1 MQFELVEQGR
11 RLGNAPFALS
21 PVPIVFVLF
30 RPPLPFSPSLPIHR
44 PSAFWRDVTLSKVL
58 VTGVGCPRIIPA
70 HPPHKITSRLHARQ
84 AETRDWLRCRRLLQA
99 TVSTRAFQIPP
110 STRSAPFSTRLP
122 ILGEQSD

>member
-1 MQFELVEQGR
+1 FHLVVAQMQFELVEQGR
-11 RLGNAPFALS
+11 RLGNPPFALS

-30 RPPLPFSPSLPIHR
+30 HPPLPFSTSLPIHR

-84 AETRDWLRCRRLLQA
+84 AETRDWLRSRR
-99 TVSTRAFQIPP
+99 PP
-110 STRSAPFSTRLP
+110 KRPS
-122 ILGEQSD
+122 